1 MASSSTF
8 HVFSAATGQQAD
20 RRGDCGKLCMMQTGW
35 LEALSGSKQQAMVTW
50 YSYRHASTSADR
62 TQHASCRESWKA
74 SSRHA
79 AEEHSTIPFTSIV
92 GIHFHGVLEW
102 LNLELHGRCGQD
114 DGVHPLASQSC
125 TLKSSTM
132 LSEPA
137 ARTIPHLSWQL
148 HCIFRYCTCV
158 HLASRMSL
166 QAALAGRSVKR
177 WAVFAQLMYAAL
189 SPASPACSA

>member
-1 MASSSTF
+1 
-8 HVFSAATGQQAD
+8 
-20 RRGDCGKLCMMQTGW
+20 MMQTGW

-102 LNLELHGRCGQD
+102 LNLKLHGRCGQD

-166 QAALAGRSVKR
+166 QAALVCSPLTGFPCLLCLIWAILLCAGPHPG
-177 WAVFAQLMYAAL
+177 AAK
-189 SPASPACSA
+189 SEG